1 MGQKVNRL
9 IPCPLGQYA
18 LSVST
23 NPEKLISLIVRMRTN
38 RGSTVY
44 RKSEVWYL
52 KKLNI
57 KLTSS
62 ISFFFFS
69 FKVNFDVQVWI

>member
-38 RGSTVY
+38 RGRGSTVILSLRQRQPFCSDIY
-44 RKSEVWYL
+44 DIIHFCATDMKR
-52 KKLNI
+52 I
-57 KLTSS
+57 
-62 ISFFFFS
+62 
-69 FKVNFDVQVWI
+69 